1 MFSPPALA
9 LPPFVGQTV
18 KFRSLVCKLLNC
30 SALAACVE
38 ILAAYAAT
46 SAGSRWFRS
55 WAFMRSPATIEI
67 GQDLERLTPLK
78 FDLVVDFELTAR
90 PSAPKEEED

>member
-1 MFSPPALA
+1 
-9 LPPFVGQTV
+9 
-18 KFRSLVCKLLNC
+18 
-30 SALAACVE
+30 
-38 ILAAYAAT
+38 
-46 SAGSRWFRS
+46 
-55 WAFMRSPATIEI
+55 MRSPATIEI